1 MLNPKISIIQGIYNC
16 AETLSESIDSII
28 TQTYDNWELIMCDD
42 GSADNT
48 YEVALEYKNK
58 YPDKIVLI
66 KNEKNMGLNYT
77 LNRCLEAAK
86 GEYIAR
92 IDGDDIS
99 LPTRFE
105 KEINF
110 LINNPQFALVST
122 PMIMFDENG
131 EWGKTT
137 VIEYPQKN
145 DFCKHT
151 PFFAHAACMMKKSV
165 FDEVGGYTVDPKFL
179 RVEDCNLWFK
189 VYAHGYKGA
198 NLTEPLYMM
207 RDDRNATHRRSIKA
221 RINSCYVL
229 YHGFRML
236 RMPWYKYIYV
246 IRNAM
251 IEIIKGLIPMR
262 FYEYIHRKRI
272 GNNCKE

>member
-1 MLNPKISIIQGIYNC
+1 MNKPKISIIMGIYNC
-16 AETLSESIDSII
+16 SETLSEAIDSII
-28 TQTYDNWELIMCDD
+28 AQTYNNWELIMCDD

-48 YEVALEYKNK
+48 YEVALEYKEK

-77 LNRCLEAAK
+77 LNKCLEVAS

-92 IDGDDIS
+92 MDGDDIS

-122 PMIMFDENG
+122 PMIMFDESG
-131 EWGKTT
+131 EWGKTSA
-137 VIEYPQKN
+137 IECPKIE
-145 DFCKHT
+145 DFLEHT
-151 PFFAHAACMMKKSV
+151 PFFAHAACMMKKLV
-165 FDEVGGYTVDPKFL
+165 FDEVGGYTVNPRFL

-221 RINSCYVL
+221 RINGCYVV
-229 YHGFRML
+229 YDGFKML
-236 RMPWYKYIYV
+236 RMPWYKYFYV
-246 IRNAM
+246 VKNTV
-251 IEIIKGLIPMR
+251 IELAKCLIPVSL
-262 FYEYIHRKRI
+262 YEYIHKRKFR
-272 GNNCKE
+272 GGHN

>member
-1 MLNPKISIIQGIYNC
+1 MASPTISIIMGIYNC
-16 AETLSESIDSII
+16 AATLTEAIDSII
-28 TQTYDNWELIMCDD
+28 AQTYMDWELIMCDD
-42 GSADNT
+42 GSADDT
-48 YEVALEYKNK
+48 YKVASEYKEK
-58 YPDKIVLI
+58 YPDKIVLL

-92 IDGDDIS
+92 MDGDDIS

-105 KEINF
+105 KEIDF

-122 PMIMFDENG
+122 PMIMFDEKG
-131 EWGKTT
+131 EWGRTS
-137 VIEYPQKN
+137 VIERPQIN
-145 DFCKHT
+145 DFCKHS
-151 PFFAHAACMMKKSV
+151 PFFCHSGCIMKKSV

-207 RDDRNATHRRSIKA
+207 RDDRNATHRRSVKA
-221 RINSCYVL
+221 RINGCYVL
-229 YHGFRML
+229 YDGFKML
-236 RMPWYKYIYV
+236 NMPWYKYIYV
-246 IRNAM
+246 VKNTAV
-251 IEIIKGLIPMR
+251 ELIKCVIPAGV
-262 FYEYIHRKRI
+262 YEYIHKKRFG
-272 GNNCKE
+272 GNGA

>member
-1 MLNPKISIIQGIYNC
+1 MKNPVISIIMGVHNC
-16 AETLSESIDSII
+16 AATLSEAIDSII
-28 TQTYDNWELIMCDD
+28 AQTYNDWELIMCDD
-42 GSADNT
+42 GSVDDT

-58 YPDKIVLI
+58 YPDKIVLL

-86 GEYIAR
+86 GAYIAR
-92 IDGDDIS
+92 MDGDDIS

-105 KEINF
+105 KEIGF
-110 LINNPQFALVST
+110 LINNPQFAVVSA
-122 PMIMFDENG
+122 PMIMFDEKG
-131 EWGKTT
+131 EWGRTT
-137 VIEYPQKN
+137 VIERPQIN
-145 DFCKHT
+145 DFCTHS
-151 PFFAHAACMMKKSV
+151 PFFAHAVCMMKKSV

-221 RINSCYVL
+221 RINGCYVV
-229 YHGFRML
+229 YDGFKML
-236 RMPWYKYIYV
+236 HMPWYKYFYV
-246 IRNAM
+246 VKNTV
-251 IEIIKGLIPMR
+251 IELAKCIIPASV
-262 FYEYIHRKRI
+262 YEYIHKKRF
-272 GNNCKE
+272 GGKRT